1 MLTIG
6 IAGLSV
12 AIDHRYPYL
21 DRLCAGYET
30 SAAPDFTVTVT
41 EGMIAAERA
50 GSEKTSP
57 DCTPGYL
64 EGLAAARAIA
74 RRLPAYDALLFHAAV
89 IELDGEAI
97 AFTAPSGTGKST
109 HIRNWRR
116 AYGESVGIVNG
127 DKPILRFSPDGKL
140 WAYGTPWSGKEGWN
154 RNLGFPLKAV
164 VFLARGKTDRA
175 YPIPRED
182 AVLPLLHQILLD
194 EDPATVATTLE
205 LADRMLASVGL
216 YRLECTPDVASAYAA
231 KEAIF
236 GK

>member
-30 SAAPDFTVTVT
+30 DAAPDFTVTVT
-41 EGMIAAERA
+41 EEMIAEERA
-50 GSEKTSP
+50 RATEPTAGA
-57 DCTPGYL
+57 TPGYL
-64 EGLAAARAIA
+64 EGLAASREIA
-74 RRLPAYDALLFHAAV
+74 RVLPSYDALLFHAAV
-89 IELDGEAI
+89 IELHGEAI

-116 AYGESVGIVNG
+116 AFGDEVGIVNG
-127 DKPILRFSPDGKL
+127 DKPILRFSSDGKL

-154 RNLGFPLKAV
+154 RNIGFPLRAV

-175 YPIPRED
+175 YPISRED
-182 AVLPLLHQILLD
+182 AVLPLLGQVLLD
-194 EDPATVATTLE
+194 GDPANVAATLE
-205 LADRMLASVGL
+205 LSDRMLGSVGL
-216 YRLECTPDVASAYAA
+216 YRLECTPDVASAFVARDA
-231 KEAIF
+231 VF